1 MVSSAKTCTIVTG
14 VWRMR
19 LIHLLVEFQ
28 YSSVRCTNNVSY
40 TFNYLPQQ
48 VALRLPFMMLSH
60 CALVVMHVAMC
71 ASRQTGRI
79 KPACYSPNEVGC

>member
-1 MVSSAKTCTIVTG
+1 MVSSTKTCTIVTG

-19 LIHLLVEFQ
+19 LLHLLVEFQ

-40 TFNYLPQQ
+40 FYLPQQ

-60 CALVVMHVAMC
+60 CALVVMHVATYVC
-71 ASRQTGRI
+71 FKA
-79 KPACYSPNEVGC
+79 NW